1 MGAVIDLSQYQSHF
15 QGTEDQE
22 LAALE
27 SYKPSFLAPGTEYP
41 DLKWMIKDAPK
52 DGKGISFSVP
62 IAPNFLLSE
71 DSALVEIREARS
83 FNHGNEFGQ
92 NNRESWA

>member
-52 DGKGISFSVP
+52 DGKGISF
-62 IAPNFLLSE
+62 LLS
-71 DSALVEIREARS
+71 L
-83 FNHGNEFGQ
+83 
-92 NNRESWA
+92 